1 MAWTNLIIKLRH
13 LAKYNDVQIPV
24 VFFTNDIERL
34 SKINLIWCGNTGG
47 HTVDILTGLLIAL
60 IDNFD
65 IPNITWMDL
74 YIRDWKAT
82 LRFEIRGVN

>member
-1 MAWTNLIIKLRH
+1 MILNGYQKEI
-13 LAKYNDVQIPV
+13 
-24 VFFTNDIERL
+24 
-34 SKINLIWCGNTGG
+34 SKRNLIWCGNTGG

>member
-1 MAWTNLIIKLRH
+1 
-13 LAKYNDVQIPV
+13 
-24 VFFTNDIERL
+24 
-34 SKINLIWCGNTGG
+34 
-47 HTVDILTGLLIAL
+47 LTGLLIAL